1 MAVKVEIPT
10 ALRSF
15 TEGAARVD
23 VEGVTVA
30 QALGGLADRFP
41 GLRRHLFTE
50 DGHVRSF
57 VSVYVNDED
66 IRYLGREAT
75 PLKGGDTVRIIP
87 SIAGGSPGAVAYPS
101 LSRLG
106 RPPAPGAPKGLTRE
120 QLRRYSRQ
128 LLLPE
133 VGVSGQRKL
142 LGAKVLVVGAGGLG
156 SPLALYLAAAGVGKL
171 GLVDFDTV
179 DESNLQR
186 QVLYTTPDVG
196 RAKLE
201 AAEGHL
207 KALNP
212 EVNVVR
218 HEGRLTS
225 ANAFEV
231 LSGYDVVVDGTDNF
245 PTRYLVNDAA
255 VLLRKPVVY
264 GSIYRF
270 EGQVTVFDAKSGPC
284 YRCLYPEPPPAGLV
298 PSCAEGGVLGVLP
311 GIIGTL
317 QALETLKL
325 ILGKGDS
332 LLGRLLLFD
341 GLTGSFHELKVRKS
355 PDCPICGPTPTQTKL
370 IDYEAFCGVGA
381 TPSGPE
387 ISPRDLK
394 EQLDAGAPV
403 SLVDVREPG
412 EFELYHLPA
421 SRLIPRAQ
429 LADRLG
435 ELSTADDLV
444 LVCKMGGRSAQAAEF
459 LRSMG
464 FAKVRNLKGGLD
476 AWTADVDPSFPS
488 F

>member
-1 MAVKVEIPT
+1 M
-10 ALRSF
+10 
-15 TEGAARVD
+15 
-23 VEGVTVA
+23 
-30 QALGGLADRFP
+30 
-41 GLRRHLFTE
+41 
-50 DGHVRSF
+50 
-57 VSVYVNDED
+57 
-66 IRYLGREAT
+66 
-75 PLKGGDTVRIIP
+75 
-87 SIAGGSPGAVAYPS
+87 
-101 LSRLG
+101 
-106 RPPAPGAPKGLTRE
+106 
-120 QLRRYSRQ
+120 
-128 LLLPE
+128 
-133 VGVSGQRKL
+133 
-142 LGAKVLVVGAGGLG
+142 
-156 SPLALYLAAAGVGKL
+156 
-171 GLVDFDTV
+171 
-179 DESNLQR
+179 
-186 QVLYTTPDVG
+186 
-196 RAKLE
+196 
-201 AAEGHL
+201 

-212 EVNVVR
+212 EVTTVR

-255 VLLRKPVVY
+255 VLLRKPLVY

-270 EGQVTVFDAKSGPC
+270 EGQVTVFDARAGPC

-317 QALETLKL
+317 QALETLKIL
-325 ILGKGDS
+325 LGKGDT

-341 GLTGSFHELKVRKS
+341 GLTHSFNELKVRKS
-355 PDCPICGPTPTQTKL
+355 PDCPLCGPTPTQTKL

-381 TPSGPE
+381 VPSGPE
-387 ISPRDLK
+387 VTPRELK
-394 EQLDAGAPV
+394 EQLDTGAPV
-403 SLVDVREPG
+403 VLVDVREPG
-412 EFELYHLPA
+412 EFELYHLPG
-421 SRLIPRAQ
+421 SRLVPRGQ

-476 AWTADVDPSFPS
+476 AWTADVDPAFPS